1 MTRLF
6 THELACGE
14 IVSVVFEFVD
24 EDASVGL
31 PREFEFSV
39 YNEFGKDI
47 RDDLSQKNLAQIET
61 EIAYRFDRW
70 LAEQKRESDIARWEN
85 NLG

>member
-1 MTRLF
+1 MTVSF
-6 THELACGE
+6 THDLLSGE
-14 IVSVVFEFVD
+14 CVTVVYEFVD
-24 EDASVGL
+24 EDETVGL
-31 PREFEFSV
+31 PRQFEYSV

-70 LAEQKRESDIARWEN
+70 VAEQKRESDIARWEN